1 MSFLKTIKDEGLP
14 DQQMLLQYKSTRDLE
29 LLAILY
35 QRYMELLYGVCLK
48 YLKQPED
55 AGDAVMQIF
64 EELPPKV
71 QRHDIDN
78 FKSWVYTVAK
88 NHCLMKLR
96 SPKNLKTVNLNEEG
110 MQTEE
115 ELHLNGIL
123 HKEANFVA
131 LEKCIEGLSEEQK
144 QAIVLFYLEQKCYK
158 EISATTG
165 SDLEK
170 VRSNIQNGRRNLKIC
185 MEKKQVSV
193 SEKK

>member
-1 MSFLKTIKDEGLP
+1 MKTIRDEGLP
-14 DQQMLLQYKSTRDLE
+14 DPQLLIQYKITGNLD

-48 YLKQPED
+48 YLKQPEE
-55 AGDAVMQIF
+55 AADAVMQIF
-64 EELPPKV
+64 EELPQKV

-88 NHCLMKLR
+88 NHCLMQLR
-96 SPKNLKTVNLNEEG
+96 SPKNLKTVNLSEDG
-110 MQTEE
+110 VQSEE
-115 ELHLNGIL
+115 EMHLNGIL
-123 HKEANFVA
+123 QKEENLVS
-131 LEKCIEGLSEEQK
+131 LEKCIETLSEEQK
-144 QAIVLFYLEQKCYK
+144 KVIVLFYLEQKCYK
-158 EISATTG
+158 EISKTTG
-165 SDLEK
+165 IEWQK